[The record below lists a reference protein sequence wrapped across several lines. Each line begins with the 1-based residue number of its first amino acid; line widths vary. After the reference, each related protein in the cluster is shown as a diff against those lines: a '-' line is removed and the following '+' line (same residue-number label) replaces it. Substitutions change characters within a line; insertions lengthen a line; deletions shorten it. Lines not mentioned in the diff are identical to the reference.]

1 MSIKDKLDLINKP
14 EDVFETVVD
23 CIKNGHELVDT
34 LSEYSPY
41 LSLANKWMNKRR
53 EYKCKKF
60 LQGLGIKVFSKE
72 NLTSDDLRKLDDLL
86 KKSVNRLLVLDILEE
101 STKTVSD
108 VSSKLL
114 GIIAGQV
121 MQGNQTF
128 DYKDWILVNG
138 LKNMNDWDIDN
149 LKRLCLYFKAYPE
162 QKDTNAACVYLNLSM
177 KQYDDSNEVSIRNVV
192 HDEDFKLFKSSLI
205 KMSNLQI
212 LSTGTM
218 LIDDDNVSF
227 VRSSIATELYELI
240 NLLDNNR

>member
-1 MSIKDKLDLINKP
+1 MSIKDKLELINTP
-14 EDVFETVVD
+14 EDVFETGGDLLV
-23 CIKNGHELVDT
+23 KGHELVDT
-34 LSEYSPY
+34 LSEFSPY
-41 LSLANKWMNKRR
+41 LNVANKWMNKRR
-53 EYKCKKF
+53 ENKCKKF
-60 LQGLGIKVFSKE
+60 LQGLGMKVLSRE
-72 NLTSDDLRKLDDLL
+72 ELTSDDLKKLDELL
-86 KKSVNRLLVLDILEE
+86 KKNVNRLLVLDILEE

-108 VSSKLL
+108 ESSKLL

-121 MQGNQTF
+121 MQQNQTF

-149 LKRLCLYFKAYPE
+149 VKRLCLYFKAHPE
-162 QKDTNAACVYLNLSM
+162 QKNTNAACVYLNLSM

-227 VRSSIATELYELI
+227 VRNRIADELYELI
-240 NLLDNNR
+240 NLLDNR